1 MDVGP
6 SGAVRF
12 EKATKANPKASG
24 LCFLDVVNASHMFH
38 SQQGALTLVKRTISG
53 NVRCV
58 SIFSFWAKLSGG
70 LSRFATAPI
79 YVQTVNFVD
88 TRMRWLTTAST
99 EDRGSVVPSADQ
111 STGNREDDS
120 GKGAKSF
127 HINSMNYM
135 GNAHSSSVNLRKM
148 PSNGGHDEYRGR
160 AFQSIDR

>member
-1 MDVGP
+1 MSCRWITGP
-6 SGAVRF
+6 VTWTTFNMNERRGY
-12 EKATKANPKASG
+12 ASWTV
-24 LCFLDVVNASHMFH
+24 LIRRTCSR
-38 SQQGALTLVKRTISG
+38 SQQEALTLVKRTISG

>member
-1 MDVGP
+1 MKGRSGSRWSLDSMFRTRVAPHGEVSRSFTNMSCGWIPGP
-6 SGAVRF
+6 ITWTTFHSGRRGY
-12 EKATKANPKASG
+12 ASWTV
-24 LCFLDVVNASHMFH
+24 LMRRTCSH

-53 NVRCV
+53 NVRCA

-111 STGNREDDS
+111 SPARC
-120 GKGAKSF
+120 A
-127 HINSMNYM
+127 
-135 GNAHSSSVNLRKM
+135 R
-148 PSNGGHDEYRGR
+148 
-160 AFQSIDR
+160 